1 MSRTALAAIA
11 VALALIGLMFYAM
24 KGLSAHTCEV
34 CVEFDGKTKCR
45 TAKGPT
51 EPEAVKTATDNAC
64 AYLAQGMTE
73 SMRCGRTPPKSV
85 RCQ

>member
-11 VALALIGLMFYAM
+11 GVLVFLGLMFFAM
-24 KGLSAHTCEV
+24 QGLSAHTCEV

-51 EPEAVKTATDNAC
+51 QQEAVKTATDNAC
-64 AYLAQGMTE
+64 AYVAQGMTE
-73 SMRCGRTPPKSV
+73 SMRCTRTPPKSV
-85 RCQ
+85 SCQ